1 MARVCSHCGNLLP
14 LHRLKKLHC
23 STECAKE
30 SQYIRNRN
38 EYSVTSSG
46 YGTGWREGL
55 LQKDGLPMMRV
66 DPEIL
71 AQAELYTDCASD
83 SEIGIT
89 GAFYEDME
97 DLSMLLRSEYALAE
111 SRYEKRAK
119 AKYSGKSYWDVKV
132 TKNYHRRRVGLE
144 NLPSIRYSNFELR
157 SIRHQQEKRGEI
169 PKHRIVTEKQIE
181 TPAFATI
188 SPAKTKSGKLFS
200 EVLDAVQRKK
210 AAC

>member
-30 SQYIRNRN
+30 SIYIRNKDK
-38 EYSVTSSG
+38 YSVTSSG

-97 DLSMLLRSEYALAE
+97 DLSMLLRSEFALSEA
-111 SRYEKRAK
+111 RYEKRAK
-119 AKYSGKSYWDVKV
+119 AKYSGKNYWYAKML
-132 TKNYHRRRVGLE
+132 KNHHRKQVGLE

-169 PKHRIVTEKQIE
+169 PKQKRPTEAQIE

-188 SPAKTKSGKLFS
+188 SPAKTKSGRLFS

>member
-1 MARVCSHCGNLLP
+1 MARVCAHCGALLP

-23 STECAKE
+23 STKCARE
-30 SQYIRNRN
+30 SQYIRNKD

-66 DPEIL
+66 DSEIL
-71 AQAELYTDCASD
+71 AKAELYTDCASD

>member
-1 MARVCSHCGNLLP
+1 MVIAQIGGFIWWTAQQASTIQNLEETVNVLTVENNATDRTN
-14 LHRLKKLHC
+14 L
-23 STECAKE
+23 
-30 SQYIRNRN
+30 IRDVEKNS
-38 EYSVTSSG
+38 ED
-46 YGTGWREGL
+46 
-55 LQKDGLPMMRV
+55 LQEIID
-66 DPEIL
+66 IL
-71 AQAELYTDCASD
+71 AE
-83 SEIGIT
+83 
-89 GAFYEDME
+89 FYEDME

-111 SRYEKRAK
+111 SRYEKRAE
-119 AKYSGKSYWDVKV
+119 AKYSGQSYWDVKV

-157 SIRHQQEKRGEI
+157 SIRHQQEQRGEI